1 MRWLVEAADS
11 KTGQE
16 TAITVEALT
25 EADAERLARYN
36 GLLVSRVRRAG
47 PPPAPVVPYAGPLRE
62 VPPRHRRAPHLG
74 RRARAAGRMGIALVV
89 IGWVALV
96 VAVAAFS
103 DAAIRHRDEVASDWR
118 AWLGVSAEAAWRP
131 LLLALAALAAGSAL
145 RLLAA
150 AAVALDV
157 AEAPVASQPV
167 VPQPE
172 QPARAAGLVPREPAS
187 EMTPTAPPAGGG
199 AAQVFRG

>member
-36 GLLVSRVRRAG
+36 GLLVSRVRKAG
-47 PPPAPVVPYAGPLRE
+47 PPPAPVVPYAGPSGE
-62 VPPRHRRAPHLG
+62 AAPPLLQFPLLTRRAQ
-74 RRARAAGRMGIALVV
+74 AAGRVGAALVV

-96 VAVAAFS
+96 VAVVAFT
-103 DAAIRHRDEVASDWR
+103 DTAVRHRNDAASDWR
-118 AWLGVSAEAAWRP
+118 AWLTFSAGMAWRP
-131 LLLALAALAAGSAL
+131 AVLALAALASGTAL

-150 AAVALDV
+150 AAPSLAPETPAAAHPNPPAPDAR
-157 AEAPVASQPV
+157 AEPIAAEGRAPDGAV
-167 VPQPE
+167 VPPDGHG
-172 QPARAAGLVPREPAS
+172 AG
-187 EMTPTAPPAGGG
+187 
-199 AAQVFRG
+199 